1 MKKFISILMLFISI
15 AANAQL
21 VSYTPLNADFEST
34 ITIQFNLNLSQGE
47 KTKNLLGKTDGLYLW
62 GGAGSSYADA
72 IEFGPKTQINFNAPL
87 EGGKLISLGGNRWE
101 ITLNPRTYFAVP
113 ANKKIVVLGLIL
125 KNEDGSAQ
133 TEDIVLKQG
142 AATKLAEVVVNAKI
156 PFIEQQIDKTV
167 VNVQADINA
176 IGSSAFEI
184 LQKAPGLS
192 ITGDDV
198 INMSGKAGVNVLIDG
213 RPTQMSSKELANYLR
228 SLPGSTIEKIE
239 LISNPSSRFDAQGN
253 AGIINIRLKKNKI
266 KGTNGNITVG
276 YTQSIHYRSNGSF
289 NLNHRQGKVNAFVNA
304 GVDNNL
310 QHTNGDINR
319 NVLVNGINKN
329 FLNSTIDKDRNARF
343 NVRTGVDFYASKKST
358 FGFLFNANSSWNPFN
373 TPGNTGISNNG
384 IIDSSLTTTNDNLYK
399 NQRYN
404 TNFNYKFEDTV
415 GNELNIDADYTYFK
429 NTNLTNLT
437 TTYLDG
443 SYNKY
448 NYSANE
454 LDVATN
460 INIYAI
466 KADYTKQIKK
476 LHAKMETGIK
486 LSNVTTNNDLF
497 ATTLIGT
504 IMKAD
509 TGRSNIFNYKENI
522 YAAYINFGQQVKK
535 FEYQLGVRVENA
547 VVSGNSVDLKNN
559 NIKNP
564 DTNYINIFPTA
575 FVSYKLNEKN
585 MFALSYSKRINRPD
599 YQSLN
604 PFETI
609 YDIYTS
615 EKGNPYLRPQY
626 TNNFEMKYTYKYA
639 INVAVGFNHTKD
651 YSQTISRQIDQL
663 TTATND
669 NIGTLDNV
677 YLTVSSPLQF
687 TKWWDG
693 YINLTGFMNHYKGR
707 LPDGKLDEN
716 VLGMNYYIQ
725 QNFKIG
731 QGWSMQLSSWF
742 NAGTKEAIFKTSWL
756 GSLDFGVKK
765 SLLNNKAS
773 IRLTMLDI
781 FNTQRWQQKVQFAN
795 QDFTYS
801 RKWESRGLRLQLS
814 WSFGKSKYQARD
826 RETNADANRIKVK
839 S

>member
-1 MKKFISILMLFISI
+1 
-15 AANAQL
+15 
-21 VSYTPLNADFEST
+21 
-34 ITIQFNLNLSQGE
+34 
-47 KTKNLLGKTDGLYLW
+47 
-62 GGAGSSYADA
+62 
-72 IEFGPKTQINFNAPL
+72 
-87 EGGKLISLGGNRWE
+87 
-101 ITLNPRTYFAVP
+101 LNPRTYFAVP
-113 ANKKIVVLGLIL
+113 ANKRIVVLGLIV

-133 TEDIVLKQG
+133 TEDIIFKQG
-142 AATKLAEVVVNAKI
+142 AATKLAEVLVNSKI

-253 AGIINIRLKKNKI
+253 AGIIN
-266 KGTNGNITVG
+266 
-276 YTQSIHYRSNGSF
+276 
-289 NLNHRQGKVNAFVNA
+289 
-304 GVDNNL
+304 
-310 QHTNGDINR
+310 
-319 NVLVNGINKN
+319 
-329 FLNSTIDKDRNARF
+329 
-343 NVRTGVDFYASKKST
+343 
-358 FGFLFNANSSWNPFN
+358 
-373 TPGNTGISNNG
+373 
-384 IIDSSLTTTNDNLYK
+384 
-399 NQRYN
+399 
-404 TNFNYKFEDTV
+404 
-415 GNELNIDADYTYFK
+415 
-429 NTNLTNLT
+429 
-437 TTYLDG
+437 
-443 SYNKY
+443 
-448 NYSANE
+448 
-454 LDVATN
+454 
-460 INIYAI
+460 
-466 KADYTKQIKK
+466 
-476 LHAKMETGIK
+476 
-486 LSNVTTNNDLF
+486 
-497 ATTLIGT
+497 
-504 IMKAD
+504 
-509 TGRSNIFNYKENI
+509 
-522 YAAYINFGQQVKK
+522 FGQQVKK

-547 VVSGNSVDLKNN
+547 AVSGNSVDLKNN

-585 MFALSYSKRINRPD
+585 IFALSYSKRINRPD

-626 TNNFEMKYTYKYA
+626 TNNFELKYTYKYA

-651 YSQTISRQIDQL
+651 YSQTISRQIGQL

-669 NIGTLDNV
+669 NIGTLDNA
-677 YLTVSSPLQF
+677 YLSISSPLPIN
-687 TKWWDG
+687 KWWDG
-693 YINLTGFMNHYKGR
+693 YLNVTGFINHYKGM
-707 LPDGKLDEN
+707 LADGKLDEN

-725 QNFKIG
+725 QNFKPG
-731 QGWSMQLSSWF
+731 KGWSMQLSSWY

-756 GSLDFGVKK
+756 GSVDFGIKK
-765 SLLNNKAS
+765 SLLNSKAS

-795 QDFTYS
+795 QDFTYR
-801 RKWESRGLRLQLS
+801 RKWESRGLRLQIS
-814 WSFGKSKYQARD
+814 WSFGKTEYKARE
-826 RETNADANRIKVK
+826 RETSKDANRIKIK